1 MADQPTDHASDTPNA
16 GNQERDPRQD
26 AMQDSSIQQRLEKD
40 PTNIEAQLDHGL
52 DETMDASDPVSATQP
67 GLGDEPAP
75 SSGYDP
81 EAEEA
86 LRTGH

>member
-1 MADQPTDHASDTPNA
+1 MADTDDNPPNA

-26 AMQDSSIQQRLEKD
+26 AMQDSTIQQRLEKD
-40 PTNIEAQLDHGL
+40 PTNVEAKLDHGL
-52 DETMDASDPVSATQP
+52 DETMDASDPVAATQP

-81 EAEEA
+81 EAEA
-86 LRTGH
+86 ARTGSA